1 METSCPQSSVPNLR
15 VKSRHRPSDPDALVH
30 THRDIFHFFHFIFV
44 YFSAGVFNHKSN
56 WIVVVSDLDVDWTIT
71 NFDGEKFYL
80 STCGKR
86 LYVWKRSSWLFYP
99 VTEWTEKEKED
110 AEEGLTRLVE
120 AAAARGGG
128 TGAVRDFLKQ
138 AMERYDIKVH
148 YLRVASTTKPWMEEP
163 HTYCCLARVHSPHGY
178 MVAVFMPNQ
187 KIVI

>member
-1 METSCPQSSVPNLR
+1 MAHSLFITYKYSIKGEDSWRQDAHSLLCQTSGSN
-15 VKSRHRPSDPDALVH
+15 HDIALAIQ
-30 THRDIFHFFHFIFV
+30 THLCQRTGTNR
-44 YFSAGVFNHKSN
+44 AN

-110 AEEGLTRLVE
+110 AEEGLTLLVAE
-120 AAAARGGG
+120 AAERGGG
-128 TGAVRDFLKQ
+128 TAAVRDFLKQ

-148 YLRVASTTKPWMEEP
+148 YLRVVQRPNWHEAACSF
-163 HTYCCLARVHSPHGY
+163 CCWVNVNGPHGY
-178 MVAVFMPNQ
+178 TVAVFMPNQ

>member
-1 METSCPQSSVPNLR
+1 MFITYKYSIKGEDSWRQDAHSLLCQTSGSN
-15 VKSRHRPSDPDALVH
+15 HDIALAIQ
-30 THRDIFHFFHFIFV
+30 THLCQRTGTNR
-44 YFSAGVFNHKSN
+44 AN

-86 LYVWKRSSWLFYP
+86 LYVWKRTDWKFFAHHEVS
-99 VTEWTEKEKED
+99 EWTEKEKEE

-120 AAAARGGG
+120 AAAAIGGG